1 LSRLK
6 KINQCKQLKK
16 IASGRMFTYLDSFQ
30 LLSGDSIEFTARIS
44 SNKVMFNIS
53 QYTTFSSASYYDGN
67 DFECAFD
74 LYKELVLA
82 FKGIK
87 AAEELSNRYRELE
100 YRAFHLIDEFNGSR
114 IKEQKTLYH
123 MQPLFLGNN
132 DF

>member
-1 LSRLK
+1 MTRLKRLK
-6 KINQCKQLKK
+6 KV
-16 IASGRMFTYLDSFQ
+16 ASGRMFVYLDSIQ

-53 QYTTFSSASYYDGN
+53 QYTDFSSSSYYDGN

-74 LYKELVLA
+74 LYKEIVLA

-87 AAEELSNRYRELE
+87 AAEDLARKYRELE
-100 YRAFHLIDEFNGSR
+100 YRALHLIDEFNGSR